1 MENAIQCN
9 DIIIENDLLRLVIG
23 SNCVAKSLIHKAN
36 GEECL
41 AEGIQL
47 PLFTLTQPRPFNNEI
62 KLAYPCKTTV
72 FSANRV
78 RREGDLLIV
87 GFGIIGY
94 EAEIRL
100 QIKQTYI
107 AFSLEGFRLR
117 PEDFGHLKMDTPPV
131 IEFRLLQLAL
141 KDRKN
146 FGDWLNVSW
155 DEKTAVNVLAT
166 APQTLVD
173 AESFGSCRIL
183 HAHVEKN
190 IKLKGPGA
198 ALIVSS
204 PDKLLDAIA
213 CIEEDYDLPRGVE
226 SRRGELIN
234 ASIYWVGDLSLQNVD
249 EHLRYAKAGGFR
261 MMLINYCSL
270 FKEVGYWGYK
280 GNYDYKDEYPNGLE
294 DVKAVLAK
302 VKAAG
307 LTPGIHF
314 LQTHIGLQS
323 RYATPVA
330 DHRLR
335 LIDHFTL
342 AKPLGLDDTTIYVE
356 EDTVCAPMAEKR
368 RVLRFGGELIEYE
381 GYTTEYPF
389 CFTGCTRGAF
399 KTNIVEHPLGQIG
412 GVLDVSEYGG
422 GSTYLDQNSS
432 LADEIAEKLAEVYDC
447 GFEFIYF
454 DGSEGTNLP
463 YEYYIPLG
471 QYRVYEKL
479 GKPPIFTEGAAK
491 AHFSWHWL
499 SGGNAFDVFTAD
511 IFKAMIKAHPA
522 PEAARMKNDFTRV
535 DFGWWYVYK
544 DTMPDM
550 YEFGL
555 SRGIAWDCP
564 ATMLA
569 VLERMA
575 ENPRMDDILEVLARW
590 EDVRTRKW
598 LTAEQKDQLK
608 DLEQEHILLLNEQK
622 EYELVPYLEITDSAS
637 PVSAFRFTRNGESYV
652 VYWHRTGEGE
662 IVLPLHETEVAVMDQ
677 LWEAPLELKA
687 VDGGVV
693 LPAGKRRYLRSK
705 LPVEKLAKAFQ
716 NIKK

>member
-1 MENAIQCN
+1 MMDTCLN
-9 DIIIENDLLRLVIG
+9 DIIIENEHFSLVISG
-23 SNCVAKSLIHKAN
+23 NCTAKSLICKDS

-41 AEGIQL
+41 MEGIYL

-62 KLAYPCKTTV
+62 KLAYPCKKME

-100 QIKQTYI
+100 QIKPTYI

-131 IEFRLLQLAL
+131 VEFRLLQLAL

-155 DEKTAVNVLAT
+155 DEKTAVNVLST

-173 AESFGSCRIL
+173 SEMFGSCRIL
-183 HAHVEKN
+183 HAHVEKR

-198 ALIVSS
+198 ALIVCS
-204 PDKLLDAIA
+204 PDKLLDSIA
-213 CIEEDYDLPRGVE
+213 DIEEDYDLPRGVD
-226 SRRGELIN
+226 SRRGEKIN
-234 ASIYWVGDLSLQNVD
+234 SSIYWVGDLSLNNVD

-280 GNYDYKDEYPNGLE
+280 GNYDYRDEYPNGLE

-323 RYATPVA
+323 RYAAPVA

-342 AKPLGLDDTTIYVE
+342 AKPLGIDDTTIYVE
-356 EDTVCAPMAEKR
+356 EDTVVAPMAEKR
-368 RVLRFGGELIEYE
+368 RVLRFGGELIEYD
-381 GYTTEYPF
+381 GYSTEYPF
-389 CFTGCTRGAF
+389 CFTGCKRGAF
-399 KTNIVEHPLGQIG
+399 NTNIVEHPLGQIG

-471 QYRVYEKL
+471 QYRIYQKL
-479 GKPPIFTEGAAK
+479 NKKPIFTEGAAK

-499 SGGNAFDVFTAD
+499 SGGNAFDTFQPAVF
-511 IFKAMIKAHPA
+511 KEMIKAHPA

-535 DFGWWYVYK
+535 DFGWWIVQEE
-544 DTMPDM
+544 TQPDM
-550 YEFGL
+550 FEFGT
-555 SRGIAWDCP
+555 SRSIAWDCP
-564 ATMLA
+564 VTLLS
-569 VLERMA
+569 VLERFDQNA
-575 ENPRMDDILEVLARW
+575 RSEDLLEVLRRW
-590 EDVRTRKW
+590 EDVREKKW
-598 LTAEQKDQLK
+598 LTDEQKEQLK
-608 DLEQEHILLLNEQK
+608 DLDQEHILLVNEQK
-622 EYELVPYLEITDSAS
+622 EYELVPYNEIFNIDA
-637 PVSAFRFTRNGESYV
+637 PVSAFSFTRGGENYI
-652 VYWHRTGEGE
+652 VYWHRTGNGE
-662 IVLPLHETEVAVMDQ
+662 IVLPLNAEDLTVVDQ
-677 LWEAPLELKA
+677 LWEAPLALKSA
-687 VDGGVV
+687 DGGVV
-693 LPAGKRRYLRSK
+693 LPAGQRRYVCSK
-705 LPVEKLAKAFQ
+705 LPVEKLVKAFQ
-716 NIKK
+716 NAKV